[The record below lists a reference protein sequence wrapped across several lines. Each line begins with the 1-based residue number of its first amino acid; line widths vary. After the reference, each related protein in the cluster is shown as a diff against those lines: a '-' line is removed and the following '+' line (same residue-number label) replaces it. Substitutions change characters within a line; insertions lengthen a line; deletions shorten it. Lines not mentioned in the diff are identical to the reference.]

1 MNKFGFLTRF
11 LPLIEESNV
20 ACRNADTKSDRVL
33 LDRFTAAVYL
43 LVDEY
48 PEWDLTSYSRILE
61 QNGITSVSEAAVDG
75 LDAQCIGALL
85 VGAVRAERF
94 CDGALKGYLEDGS
107 ITRWLQR
114 LKKIDEE
121 TEG

>member
-11 LPLIEESNV
+11 LPLIEESNTT
-20 ACRNADTKSDRVL
+20 CRNTAAEDDRSL
-33 LDRFTAAVYL
+33 TDRFSSAVYL

-48 PEWDLTSYSRILE
+48 PEWDLTSYGRILE
-61 QNGITSVSEAAVDG
+61 QNGITSVGEAAVDG

-94 CDGALKGYLEDGS
+94 CDGALKGYFEDGS